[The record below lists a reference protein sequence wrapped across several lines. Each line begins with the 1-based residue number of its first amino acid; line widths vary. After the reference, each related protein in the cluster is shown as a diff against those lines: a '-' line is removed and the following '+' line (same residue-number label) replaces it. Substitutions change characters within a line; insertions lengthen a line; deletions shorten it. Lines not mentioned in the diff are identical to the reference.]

1 MNWKKRIVQGWVG
14 GAVGAGVAI
23 GLGWLMAGHRLGDP
37 LKHLSYDLL
46 FAMRADMRVDEALIV
61 YLDDL
66 SHKELNQSFLEAWDR
81 SLHARLVERLT
92 ADRAKAV
99 VFDIVFADPWDKGEG
114 VDERFARALRA
125 HGRVFLAALE
135 LRAADLLLSGKQVE
149 LPNPLLRT
157 NAAGWG
163 LAMLDFDADL
173 VNRRHYSGN
182 EEHPSLAWAVAQALD
197 APITRRPAR
206 RLALRWFN
214 YYGPALSIPCVSYAK
229 ALAPNEVSPSF
240 FRDKVVF
247 VGERPTAAFAGAK
260 REEYPTPYTALKGGF
275 SPAVEILATAF
286 LNLYRGDWLERFHPV
301 MEALVLVLTGLVLG
315 YGLALFRPL
324 PAGGV
329 GVVAGLALSA
339 GSVVFWLL
347 TRWWYGWLI
356 VVAVQL
362 PAAFLWSV
370 VYNSL
375 RTYVEKRLLEQSLAL
390 HLSPARV
397 KQIQKQPELLKPGAD
412 KQEIS
417 ILFTDIANFS
427 RVTARME
434 PEDLFRLL
442 NDYFEAS
449 LGCIHA
455 TDGTVVKLIGD
466 AIFAIWNAPFV
477 QPDQQERAVRAAL
490 MLRERL
496 VRFEADQHSLPLR
509 TRAGLH
515 TGYAFVG
522 NVGSSTRFD
531 YTAIGEP
538 VNLASRLENLNKYL
552 GTDLL
557 ATRDIQKIVEKTVA
571 SRMVGHFR
579 FKGIDRVVEVHELL
593 GAVQEAE
600 SSRPWR
606 EAFADALFH
615 FQRRAFGAAETRFQ
629 RTLELKPADGPSLFY
644 LERIAEFQ
652 AHPPPDD
659 WAGEIELKEK

>member
-1 MNWKKRIVQGWVG
+1 VNWKKRIVQGLFG
-14 GAVGAGVAI
+14 GSVGAGLAI
-23 GLGWLMAGHRLGDP
+23 GLGWLLVGFHLGDQ

-46 FAMRADMRVDEALIV
+46 FALRADMRIEEAVIV
-61 YLDDL
+61 YLDDI
-66 SHKELNQSFLEAWDR
+66 SHQGLKQSFLEPWDR
-81 SLHARLVERLT
+81 SLHAQLVERLT
-92 ADRAKAV
+92 ADGAKAV
-99 VFDIVFADPWDKGEG
+99 VFDIVFADPWHKGEG
-114 VDERFARALRA
+114 VDERFAKALRA

-135 LRAADLLLSGKQVE
+135 LPAADLRLQSTEAQ
-149 LPNPLLRT
+149 LPNPVLR
-157 NAAGWG
+157 NAAAGWG
-163 LAMLDFDADL
+163 LATLTFDADL
-173 VNRRHYSGN
+173 INRQHYPGN
-182 EEHPSLAWAVAQALD
+182 QEFPSLAWAVAQALD
-197 APITRRPAR
+197 APVTRQPSR
-206 RLALRWFN
+206 RLAPRWFN
-214 YYGPALSIPCVSYAK
+214 YYGPALSIPCVSYAT
-229 ALAPNEVSPSF
+229 ALASNEVSPSF

-247 VGERPTAAFAGAK
+247 VGERPTATFTGAK

-301 MEALVLVLTGLVLG
+301 VEALLLVFAGLVLG

-324 PAGGV
+324 PAGGMAAA
-329 GVVAGLALSA
+329 AGLVLFIV
-339 GSVVFWLL
+339 SVACCWL
-347 TRWWYGWLI
+347 TRRWYAWLI
-356 VVAVQL
+356 VVGAQL
-362 PAAFLWSV
+362 PAAYLWSV

-397 KQIQKQPELLKPGAD
+397 KQIQRQPELLRPGAD

-417 ILFTDIANFS
+417 ILFTDIANFT

-442 NDYFEAS
+442 NNYFEAS
-449 LGCIHA
+449 LNCIHA

-466 AIFAIWNAPFV
+466 GIFAIWNAPFV

-490 MLRERL
+490 MLRDRL
-496 VRFEADQHSLPLR
+496 VRFEAAQHSLPLR

-515 TGYAFVG
+515 TGQAFVG
-522 NVGSSTRFD
+522 NVGSTTRFD

-538 VNLASRLENLNKYL
+538 VNVASRLENLNKYL

-557 ATRDIQKIVEKTVA
+557 ATRDIQKIVEQTVA

-579 FKGIDRVVEVHELL
+579 FKGVERVVEVHELI
-593 GAVQEAE
+593 GPADQAE
-600 SSRPWR
+600 PSRPWR

-615 FQRRAFGAAETRFQ
+615 FQRRAFGAAETRF
-629 RTLELKPADGPSLFY
+629 RRALELKPADGPALFY
-644 LERIAEFQ
+644 LERLAEFL